1 MVHCFSSY
9 NINICILLFYSTS
22 EYIIYLYNNLLYY
35 LLLLT
40 KQRLIFVC
48 LPYVTPYLLQYII
61 PPVPELFFHIDLFF
75 LFVVSSFIKISYKL
89 QALEPILIN
98 IGIDSK
104 PPLIFESSVFICS
117 VMLLYKI
124 YYKIVIIQQLIMY
137 YILNRCSILGIY
149 LPPC

>member
-1 MVHCFSSY
+1 VIFCDFFDISGE
-9 NINICILLFYSTS
+9 ILPMKNLSRPALPAKNPS
-22 EYIIYLYNNLLYY
+22 RDSRECQLSLLYRNY
-35 LLLLT
+35 FFI
-40 KQRLIFVC
+40 LIF
-48 LPYVTPYLLQYII
+48 
-61 PPVPELFFHIDLFF
+61 FF
-75 LFVVSSFIKISYKL
+75 LFVVSSYFIKISYKL